1 MAKTIAPISY
11 LLFVGGRI
19 IEVTHF
25 KYLANGKSSVAIT
38 ILFYYVYLQQI
49 LKDYKNSWGIR

>member
-49 LKDYKNSWGIR
+49 LKDYKNS